1 MDSDSLTI
9 KTKDIL
15 LVSKKL
21 VIKKNLNIEVP
32 KKKLIVTDNLLA
44 TFKAFSFLNLT
55 PNN

>member
-9 KTKDIL
+9 KTKDKL

-21 VIKKNLNIEVP
+21 VIKKNLNTEVP